1 MTAPAPLAF
10 LSGAPGP
17 GELVVLFLVVLVLFG
32 PKRLPHI
39 ARMIGKALNDLRRAS
54 QDFRDQVMQID
65 DEPPVDV
72 PYREADVTDT
82 AADATSPEQREEPAE
97 ETGTPGDDPVG
108 RDTAPGH

>member
-10 LSGAPGP
+10 FTGAPGP

-39 ARMIGKALNDLRRAS
+39 ARSIGKVLNDLRRAS

-65 DEPPVDV
+65 QEPPVDV
-72 PYREADVTDT
+72 PHHEHDTEEEPPVDVPHREYDIEGEAD
-82 AADATSPEQREEPAE
+82 DAVAEQESER
-97 ETGTPGDDPVG
+97 GS
-108 RDTAPGH
+108 